1 MSQDLILIGRIGA
14 PWGIR
19 GDNWVQLYTDSPADA
34 FKYAPWVLR
43 RPHPV
48 KKGAYVDAPWE
59 LKPPKGR
66 VQAKGWVCRLT
77 DSASRNDA
85 ETYKGLEIWVS
96 RSCLPELP
104 SGEYYHHELVGCRVV
119 NTAAEDL
126 GSVSEVLETGAND
139 VLVVRGDD
147 KAVDDAERLLP
158 WIDSVVINVDL
169 SESTVTV
176 DWQKDF

>member
-1 MSQDLILIGRIGA
+1 M
-14 PWGIR
+14 
-19 GDNWVQLYTDSPADA
+19 QLFTEQPKEA

-77 DSASRNDA
+77 DGASRNDA

-104 SGEYYHHELVGCRVV
+104 NGEFYHHQLVGCRVV
-119 NTAAEDL
+119 NAQGEDF
-126 GSVSEVLETGAND
+126 GVVREVLETGAND
-139 VLVVRGDD
+139 VLVVQGDALAID
-147 KAVDDAERLLP
+147 SEERLLP
-158 WIDSVVINVDL
+158 WIDSVVTQVELAELRVN
-169 SESTVTV
+169 V